1 MIDEYNLLEGD
12 EEFIDG
18 SMELGTESPLEMNE
32 NKNVRKMNESQFRN
46 YIYETVLNM
55 LDEQILNEDDPMA
68 AGGMPMDPAAAGGM
82 PMDPAA
88 AGGAPGVAPEDAD
101 KNSYKDRAD
110 KKKSEIAQK
119 VKDTTGGA
127 PGFNPKDEGDDD
139 KDKDD
144 DKKKD
149 KDKKKHKDKEKKEL
163 AERIAK
169 SVFNQILEEF
179 GHK

>member
-1 MIDEYNLLEGD
+1 MIDEYNLVEGD

-18 SMELGTESPLEMNE
+18 SMDLGTESPLEMNE
-32 NKNVRKMNESQFRN
+32 HKIVKKMNESQFRN

-55 LDEQILNEDDPMA
+55 LNEDGPMA

-88 AGGAPGVAPEDAD
+88 AGGAPGGAPEDAD

-127 PGFNPKDEGDDD
+127 PGFNPKDEGDE

-144 DKKKD
+144 DKKDKKKD
-149 KDKKKHKDKEKKEL
+149 KDKKKHEDKEKKEL